1 MITFRDSG
9 VMVQIHPA
17 MDPILLPNRQLDHR
31 PVSKIDTNPSG
42 FFMDKLF
49 NVLNCA
55 ATLCLT
61 EVL

>member
-1 MITFRDSG
+1 
-9 VMVQIHPA
+9 MVQIHPA